1 MNAPSSYAPKSMGAA
16 QIASVNMMGAQDSM
30 FESGSAHPVAVTNP
44 GGSDLAASSVA
55 LPANFPLTLT
65 GEQLTSIQA
74 RVNEF
79 SFHTIVTREIPK
91 LGLSAEMELGRAL
104 DGFLS
109 RINQQG
115 SPALFKLTDE
125 LTNRF
130 EEAKL
135 EEVADR
141 ILNAKPGF
149 FARLYG
155 MLNKK
160 FLRNAIA
167 KAFEEVSRLASGR
180 SKTLA
185 DHVNA
190 IQRKL
195 EAEMR
200 SLGEELTHMDRVKEA
215 YRANLLS
222 FAIETAFLHNA
233 VIKAR
238 LQFAEAEQELRKDPQ
253 AYQDAQDKL
262 QALESRALAVEGGL
276 TRLPADQI
284 VIRQL
289 QNAGVSTLQELST
302 TMASRFNSIK
312 SELLTIH
319 GALAVQ
325 AVQRLGEQG
334 AALDANLGKV
344 RAKLMNQVVTTAAN
358 MPGNN
363 RIQQAEQLKA
373 LVLQSRELQQITDA
387 ARSENKK
394 KFEQARDTMTNVRK
408 DLLEIGLAVNPGQ
421 SVNIPY

>member
-1 MNAPSSYAPKSMGAA
+1 MNESTSYMPKTLGVA
-16 QIASVNMMGAQDSM
+16 QITPINMGGTQESFLDAGNTHSLSVVDQ
-30 FESGSAHPVAVTNP
+30 GSHQ
-44 GGSDLAASSVA
+44 LATGIV
-55 LPANFPLTLT
+55 LPTNFPLPLNS
-65 GEQLTSIQA
+65 EQLASIQA
-74 RVNEF
+74 RVSEF
-79 SFHTIVTREIPK
+79 SFHTIATRDIPK

-104 DGFLS
+104 DAFLS

-160 FLRNAIA
+160 FLRNAVA
-167 KAFEEVSRLASGR
+167 KIYEEVSRMASGR

-200 SLGEELTHMDRVKEA
+200 SLSEELTHMDRIKEA

-233 VIKAR
+233 LIKAR
-238 LQFAEAEQELRKDPQ
+238 VQFADAEPELRKDQQ
-253 AYQDAQDKL
+253 AYQDAMDKL
-262 QALESRALAVEGGL
+262 QALESRALAVEGGM

-302 TMASRFNSIK
+302 TMAARFNSIK

-344 RAKLMNQVVTTAAN
+344 RGKLMNQVTTTAAN

-373 LVLQSRELQQITDA
+373 LVNQSRELQRITDA
-387 ARSENKK
+387 ARTENKK
-394 KFEQARDTMTNVRK
+394 KFEQARDTMSNVRK

-421 SVNIPY
+421 SVSGSF